1 MNWLSVIPL
10 AVLVYPSLASGLATP
25 SAEANPFFQPWNTP
39 FGVPPFEQIKNEHFL
54 PALKKGIEEKRREV
68 GAIAKKPE
76 AATFSNTIEALDRA
90 GELLERVQSVF
101 SNLTSAETNDRLQEI
116 QKEVAPLLSALQ
128 DDILLDPQLFARV
141 KAVFE
146 QRGKLKLSA
155 EQLRLLEETRKDFV
169 RGGANL
175 GPDEKRRLRAIN
187 EELAVLGVRFG
198 NNLLKETNAYRLVID
213 KPGDLSGLPET
224 VVRAAADAAKPAGL
238 PGKWVFT
245 LHAPSIWPFL
255 SYADNRELRRQIL
268 TAYIQRGDNG
278 NQYDNKQILSR
289 IAALRAERAKL
300 LGYPTHAHF
309 VLEEAM
315 AKEPAKVY
323 GFLDQLWKPALSVA
337 GQEAQALQRM
347 MREQGRDFK
356 LEPWDWRYYAE
367 KVKQARYELDENQ
380 LRQYFTLDNV
390 RQGAFYVANKLYG
403 LTFVERTDI
412 PKYHS
417 EVRAFE
423 VKDSDGSHLGVFLV
437 DYHPRPGKRGGAW
450 SSRYRGQRIQ
460 DGKDI
465 RPITVNVCNFTRP
478 AGDQPALLRQE
489 EAETLFHEFGHG
501 LHSLLQ
507 RIHYRSLARVPRD
520 FVELPSQIMENW
532 AFEPDVLKVYAKHY
546 RTGAPIPDELVA
558 KIEKAAKYNQGF
570 LTVEYLA
577 ASFLDMDWHTI
588 SAGQAPD
595 AIAFEKA
602 ALEKIRMMPEIV
614 VRYRSPYFQ
623 HIFAGGYSSGYYSY
637 IWSEV
642 LDSDAFQAFKEKGL
656 FDQET
661 ASAFRKKILEKGGTA
676 DAMEMYKSFR
686 GREPSVEPLLKKRGL
701 KN

>member
-224 VVRAAADAAKPAGL
+224 LVRAAADAAKPAGL

-532 AFEPDVLKVYAKHY
+532 AFEPAVLKVYAKHY
-546 RTGAPIPDELVA
+546 RTGAPIPDELVT

>member
-661 ASAFRKKILEKGGTA
+661 ASAFRKKILERGGTA
-676 DAMEMYKSFR
+676 DAMEMYKAFR